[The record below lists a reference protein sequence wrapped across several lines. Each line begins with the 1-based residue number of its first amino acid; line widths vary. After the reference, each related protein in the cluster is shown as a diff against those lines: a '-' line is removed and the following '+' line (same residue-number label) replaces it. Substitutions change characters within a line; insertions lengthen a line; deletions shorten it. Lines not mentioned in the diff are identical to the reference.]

1 MRLAQRHP
9 AWGVGFA
16 DEVWW
21 SRLAHPSLHAW
32 TDSQPLRLVQQA
44 ADKPGAGPKA
54 LACYGMWRAD
64 TQAMLIRFVEGRP
77 VSHVTTQ
84 YLGWLAERLA
94 NDGKQALVVIWDNA
108 SWHTSREVR
117 TWLKAH
123 NQRVKRSGGCRLLL
137 CQLPSKSPWLNRIE
151 PKWVHGKRAIAEP
164 TRTLTG
170 EETRQ
175 RVCDYYHCELLAP
188 LAQKVA

>member
-1 MRLAQRHP
+1 V
-9 AWGVGFA
+9 VGFA
-16 DEVWW
+16 DAVWW
-21 SRLAHPSLHAW
+21 SRLAHPALHAW
-32 TDSQPLRLVQQA
+32 TDGQPLRLVEQA
-44 ADKPGAGPKA
+44 MDKHDPAPNA

-64 TQAMLIRFVEGRP
+64 PQARLIRFVEGRP

-94 NDGKQALVVIWDNA
+94 NDGKQALVVIWDKA

-117 TWLKAH
+117 TWLKTH
-123 NQRVKRSGGCRLLL
+123 NQRVKHSGGCRLLL

-170 EETRQ
+170 EETQQ
-175 RVCDYYHCELLAP
+175 RICDYYHCELLAP

>member
-1 MRLAQRHP
+1 MRLAQSHP
-9 AWGVGFA
+9 AWVVGFA

-44 ADKPGAGPKA
+44 ADKHDADPKA

-64 TQAMLIRFVEGRP
+64 THAMLIRFVEGRP
-77 VSHVTTQ
+77 VSYVTTQ

-123 NQRVKRSGGCRLLL
+123 NQRAKRAGGCRLLL

-170 EETRQ
+170 EETQQ
-175 RVCDYYHCELLAP
+175 RICDYYHCELLVP

>member
-9 AWGVGFA
+9 AWVVGFA

-32 TDSQPLRLVQQA
+32 TDSKPLRLVQQA
-44 ADKPGAGPKA
+44 ADTHDPDPKA
-54 LACYGMWRAD
+54 LACYGLWRAD
-64 TQAMLIRFVEGRP
+64 TNAMLIRFVDGRP
-77 VSHVTTQ
+77 ISHVTTQ
-84 YLGWLAERLA
+84 YLGWLADRLA
-94 NDGKQALVVIWDNA
+94 DDGKQALVVIWDNA

-117 TWLKAH
+117 MWLKAH
-123 NQRVKRSGGCRLLL
+123 NQRVKRAGGCRLLL

-164 TRTLTG
+164 TRKLTG
-170 EETRQ
+170 EEIRQ
-175 RVCDYYHCELLAP
+175 RICDYYHCALLAP

>member
-1 MRLAQRHP
+1 MRVAQRHP
-9 AWGVGFA
+9 AWVVGFA

-21 SRLAHPSLHAW
+21 SRLAHPALHAW
-32 TDSQPLRLVQQA
+32 TDSKPLRLVQHA
-44 ADKPGAGPKA
+44 ADKHDPDPKA
-54 LACYGMWRAD
+54 LACYGLWRAD
-64 TQAMLIRFVEGRP
+64 THAMLIRFVDGRP
-77 VSHVTTQ
+77 ISHVTTQ
-84 YLGWLAERLA
+84 YLEWLAARLA
-94 NDGKQALVVIWDNA
+94 DDGKQALVVIWDNA
-108 SWHTSREVR
+108 SWHTSRAVR

-123 NQRVKRSGGCRLLL
+123 NQRVKRAGGCRLLM

-164 TRTLTG
+164 ARKLTS

-175 RVCDYYHCELLAP
+175 RICAYYHCELLAP